1 MDDKNVIYNIGT
13 LLSFQATDHTP
24 PYLPLVAFHPVFLVG
39 AHAGLNEERGWLFVI
54 LATPSPGQ
62 PAHLI

>member
-24 PYLPLVAFHPVFLVG
+24 PYPLGGFSPCFSGGRARWVELRKGLVIC
-39 AHAGLNEERGWLFVI
+39 L